1 MAYPKR
7 CKIRQ
12 NVILSAANSQQ
23 FKWLLAYLY
32 STLIG
37 EGRRIGNDARFVEAR
52 TDEDLTQLQPLYVY
66 VNG

>member
-1 MAYPKR
+1 M
-7 CKIRQ
+7 
-12 NVILSAANSQQ
+12 LSAAYSQL